1 MQQIKAIFFKHKRL
15 IQNKKK
21 STWCLWC
28 AYALLILYLW
38 TASSSCTY
46 SGCAKSIYLFTFVV
60 LYLLIIITT
69 KSIVL
74 DVVAEKELKIAET
87 QKIMG
92 LKRKNYII
100 GEFSF
105 SFLKTLCIIGIP
117 LIVLFLTG
125 TYQLLVRDVGGILVF
140 YFYINILLFISSMIS
155 FNLFLTT
162 FFSKAKFASE
172 IATLVNVCLAL
183 SYILILIYHE

>member
-1 MQQIKAIFFKHKRL
+1 M
-15 IQNKKK
+15 
-21 STWCLWC
+21 
-28 AYALLILYLW
+28 
-38 TASSSCTY
+38 
-46 SGCAKSIYLFTFVV
+46 
-60 LYLLIIITT
+60 IIITT

-125 TYQLLVRDVGGILVF
+125 TY
-140 YFYINILLFISSMIS
+140 
-155 FNLFLTT
+155 
-162 FFSKAKFASE
+162 
-172 IATLVNVCLAL
+172 
-183 SYILILIYHE
+183 